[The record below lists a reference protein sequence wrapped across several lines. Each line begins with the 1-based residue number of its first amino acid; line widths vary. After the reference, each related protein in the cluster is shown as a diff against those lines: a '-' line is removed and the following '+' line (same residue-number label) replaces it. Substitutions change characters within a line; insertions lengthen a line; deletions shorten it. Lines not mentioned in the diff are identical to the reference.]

1 MDPLLSHCLP
11 QHNLGYLYVSVC
23 FRLLSSALSL
33 SLVHFYI
40 FALPFSL
47 ILFISSHPL
56 GRGVWVAIRFGRR
69 QAEGGQTRSLCVRRV
84 EQETGRGG
92 GAERVRWGPWRRRV
106 CQKKDYASLL
116 FLRMPRDR
124 KHAKESRRSREYRR
138 RVFGSSVCAVIE
150 SNNAILILCVAC
162 RWTSTT
168 STQRTEGE
176 KEGAFGIDSCECP

>member
-1 MDPLLSHCLP
+1 M
-11 QHNLGYLYVSVC
+11 
-23 FRLLSSALSL
+23 SACASAFYPPPSLSL
-33 SLVHFYI
+33 SRTLLHFRPS
-40 FALPFSL
+40 LFSHTFY
-47 ILFISSHPL
+47 LFPPSWL
-56 GRGVWVAIRFGRR
+56 GVWVAIRFGRR

-150 SNNAILILCVAC
+150 FNNAILILCVAC